1 MERRTAISSGRRPTT
16 NEAITTRLSIDH
28 SGKKYPLDSRPHRI
42 RGAIEDA
49 SLVSLGFLLPRRPL
63 ASAISEEVIN
73 LASASRKSKAFMD
86 ARDLAQEHLEAVRV
100 KLNELKAPERS
111 IAGFVKKCAN

>member
-1 MERRTAISSGRRPTT
+1 
-16 NEAITTRLSIDH
+16 
-28 SGKKYPLDSRPHRI
+28 
-42 RGAIEDA
+42 
-49 SLVSLGFLLPRRPL
+49 
-63 ASAISEEVIN
+63 
-73 LASASRKSKAFMD
+73 MD

>member
-1 MERRTAISSGRRPTT
+1 MQVSS
-16 NEAITTRLSIDH
+16 H
-28 SGKKYPLDSRPHRI
+28 
-42 RGAIEDA
+42 
-49 SLVSLGFLLPRRPL
+49 LGFHSRAGRS